1 MKLLVF
7 SESAALRKQMEDL
20 LSSGS
25 HVTESRDIAEM
36 VAKTKDGGFDGILSD
51 YDSWQRSA
59 ALFRYFDCL
68 DVLNQKPLLLFSK
81 SRKAPSLKLRR
92 AKAFTTHCSLP
103 VQNEEFQAALQQVAA
118 AA

>member
-7 SESAALRKQMEDL
+7 SENATLRKQMEDL

-25 HVTESRDIAEM
+25 HQAESRSIAEM
-36 VAKTKDGGFDGILSD
+36 VAKTKAGGFDGILAD
-51 YDSWQRSA
+51 HESWQRCA
-59 ALFRYFDCL
+59 ALFRYFECL
-68 DVLNQKPLLLFSK
+68 EVLNQKPLLLFSK